1 MPPRKAAASSATKPT
16 TDDAKACTII
26 LTYLITQNRPY
37 SATEIS
43 SNLHNAVTK
52 ARTDK
57 LLKEMFE
64 RGEIA
69 GKASGKQWVFW
80 GLQDPNATS
89 TPEELAAADSQIAAI
104 RDMIPTLKTEL
115 KSKSTA
121 LSTLRSAP
129 TTDALREAVQ
139 AMETEKRDKQ
149 ERLRVLRAGSIKP
162 VNVEERDAVEGEWK
176 RWKRTRDARKR
187 AYLELEAMLLDS
199 GVITKEALWV
209 RTLLTRDTGRRDV
222 LWLG

>member
-1 MPPRKAAASSATKPT
+1 MPPRKSATTSTSATKPT
-16 TDDAKACTII
+16 TSDTKACTLI

-80 GLQDPNATS
+80 G
-89 TPEELAAADSQIAAI
+89 
-104 RDMIPTLKTEL
+104 
-115 KSKSTA
+115 
-121 LSTLRSAP
+121 
-129 TTDALREAVQ
+129 VQ
-139 AMETEKRDKQ
+139 VCLFVLLMCLEWGEGGME
-149 ERLRVLRAGSIKP
+149 G
-162 VNVEERDAVEGEWK
+162 
-176 RWKRTRDARKR
+176 
-187 AYLELEAMLLDS
+187 
-199 GVITKEALWV
+199 
-209 RTLLTRDTGRRDV
+209 
-222 LWLG
+222 

>member
-1 MPPRKAAASSATKPT
+1 MPPRKAAASTTTKPI
-16 TDDAKACTII
+16 TDDSKACTII
-26 LTYLITQNRPY
+26 LNYLVSQNRPY

-89 TPEELAAADSQIAAI
+89 TPEELAQADALIASL
-104 RDMIPTLKTEL
+104 RDAIPTLKADL
-115 KSKSTA
+115 KSASSA

-139 AMETEKRDKQ
+139 ALESEKQDKE
-149 ERLRVLRAGSIKP
+149 ERLRVLREGGSKP
-162 VNVEERDAVEGEWK
+162 IDVDERERVEGEWR
-176 RWKRTRDARKR
+176 RWKRARDARKR
-187 AYLELEAMLLDS
+187 AYGELEAMLLDS
-199 GVITKEALWV
+199 GVIGKEALW
-209 RTLLTRDTGRRDV
+209 DM
-222 LWLG
+222 LGIDGPA